1 MGDKGWLG
9 VDLIFDLD
17 ADHIVRGPY
26 DVMLAR
32 VKEELFKLIDML
44 TSELGFFERDL
55 RINFSGGRGY
65 HIHIPTLAVRS
76 WDSTERRELVN
87 YVSGTGLSAES
98 MLAGPARNKG
108 WQKRY
113 RAALLAELDRIAALE
128 SDAQAEYLTG
138 FKGISDKFATGF
150 LKNLDAT
157 RTTAATIPQQLL
169 EHKVIRAIPN
179 PENKE
184 AMDAI
189 RGAVL
194 NNKAD
199 LGLIFDTDVDR
210 MSAVFSDGQEVN
222 RDALIA
228 MMAAILVKDYPNSTI
243 VTDSVTSDKLTAFLE
258 GELQLKHHRFQRG
271 YKNVINECK
280 RLNEEGVVSPLAIET
295 SGHGALKENYYL
307 DDGAYMAVKLLIA
320 AAKTKAEG
328 KTLNSLIEKLE
339 PQFETAEYRLKLKG
353 EDFKAYGAKV
363 LETFTARAKEKGYHI
378 VTPNYEGVRISF
390 KGEGNG

>member
-1 MGDKGWLG
+1 MKPATYEFLRQRFSAYYNGEVQGAGAVYIPEALTEREWGFIFFSSGSKTAGMRRHLSFSSPEDVHTYLKTMIPAHVYYSTAYYARPGAGQMSDKGWLG
-9 VDLIFDLD
+9 ADLIFDLD

-157 RTTAATIPQQLL
+157 RTTAATIPEKLL
-169 EHKVIRAIPN
+169 ENKVIRAITN
-179 PENKE
+179 PENKPFQDQIL
-184 AMDAI
+184 AMAAQADEPVTTDIKRLI
-189 RGAVL
+189 RHPGSLHGGSGMRVTPL
-194 NNKAD
+194 E
-199 LGLIFDTDVDR
+199 VDR
-210 MSAVFSDGQEVN
+210 LDAFDPLLDAVVFGERQVTVECSFPLTMPILGNSYSLSKGLNTVPEALAVFLCCRG
-222 RDALIA
+222 IA
-228 MMAAILVKDYPNSTI
+228 EI
-243 VTDSVTSDKLTAFLE
+243 
-258 GELQLKHHRFQRG
+258 G
-271 YKNVINECK
+271 
-280 RLNEEGVVSPLAIET
+280 GV
-295 SGHGALKENYYL
+295 
-307 DDGAYMAVKLLIA
+307 
-320 AAKTKAEG
+320 
-328 KTLNSLIEKLE
+328 
-339 PQFETAEYRLKLKG
+339 
-353 EDFKAYGAKV
+353 
-363 LETFTARAKEKGYHI
+363 
-378 VTPNYEGVRISF
+378 
-390 KGEGNG
+390 

>member
-1 MGDKGWLG
+1 MKPATYEFLRQRFSAYYNGEVQGAGAVYIPEALTEREWGFIFFSSGSKTAGMRRHLSFSSPEDVHTYLKTMIPAHVYYSTAYYARPGAGQMSDKGWLG
-9 VDLIFDLD
+9 ADLIFDLD

-98 MLAGPARNKG
+98 MLTGPARNKG

-128 SDAQAEYLTG
+128 SDAQAKYLTG

-157 RTTAATIPQQLL
+157 RTTAATIPEKLL
-169 EHKVIRAIPN
+169 ENKVIRAITN
-179 PENKE
+179 PENKPFQDQIL
-184 AMDAI
+184 AMAAQADEPVTTDIKRLI
-189 RGAVL
+189 RHPGSLHGGSGMRVTPL
-194 NNKAD
+194 E
-199 LGLIFDTDVDR
+199 VDR
-210 MSAVFSDGQEVN
+210 LDAFDPLLDAVVFGERQVTVECSFPLTMPILGNSYSLSKGLNTVPEALAVFLCCRG
-222 RDALIA
+222 IA
-228 MMAAILVKDYPNSTI
+228 EI
-243 VTDSVTSDKLTAFLE
+243 
-258 GELQLKHHRFQRG
+258 G
-271 YKNVINECK
+271 
-280 RLNEEGVVSPLAIET
+280 GV
-295 SGHGALKENYYL
+295 
-307 DDGAYMAVKLLIA
+307 
-320 AAKTKAEG
+320 
-328 KTLNSLIEKLE
+328 
-339 PQFETAEYRLKLKG
+339 
-353 EDFKAYGAKV
+353 
-363 LETFTARAKEKGYHI
+363 
-378 VTPNYEGVRISF
+378 
-390 KGEGNG
+390 

>member
-1 MGDKGWLG
+1 MKPATYEFLRQRFSAYYNGEVQGAGAVYIPEALTEREWGFIFFSSGSKTAGMRRHLSFSSPEDVHTYLKTMNPAHVYYSTAYYARPGAGQMSDKGWLG
-9 VDLIFDLD
+9 ADLIFDLD

-65 HIHIPTLAVRS
+65 HIHIPTLAVRN

-98 MLAGPARNKG
+98 MLTGPARNKG

-157 RTTAATIPQQLL
+157 RTTAATIPEKLL
-169 EHKVIRAIPN
+169 ENKVIRAITN
-179 PENKE
+179 PENKPFQDQIL
-184 AMDAI
+184 AMAAQADEPVTTDIKRLI
-189 RGAVL
+189 RHPGSLHGGSGMRVTPL
-194 NNKAD
+194 E
-199 LGLIFDTDVDR
+199 VDR
-210 MSAVFSDGQEVN
+210 LDAFDPLLDAVVFGERQVTVECSFPLTMPILGNSYSLSKGLNTVPEALAVFLCCRG
-222 RDALIA
+222 IA
-228 MMAAILVKDYPNSTI
+228 EI
-243 VTDSVTSDKLTAFLE
+243 
-258 GELQLKHHRFQRG
+258 G
-271 YKNVINECK
+271 
-280 RLNEEGVVSPLAIET
+280 GV
-295 SGHGALKENYYL
+295 
-307 DDGAYMAVKLLIA
+307 
-320 AAKTKAEG
+320 
-328 KTLNSLIEKLE
+328 
-339 PQFETAEYRLKLKG
+339 
-353 EDFKAYGAKV
+353 
-363 LETFTARAKEKGYHI
+363 
-378 VTPNYEGVRISF
+378 
-390 KGEGNG
+390 